1 MGAIFPGFFHNLFT
15 VQIFTGEANASCL
28 VYRRVSLGG
37 IHTITDFTDHMTL
50 ISQCQRVNLFL
61 DEVTG
66 FVMLISGSNK
76 GVEKSF
82 VCFVQFMAG

>member
-1 MGAIFPGFFHNLFT
+1 
-15 VQIFTGEANASCL
+15 
-28 VYRRVSLGG
+28 
-37 IHTITDFTDHMTL
+37 MTL

-82 VCFVQFMAG
+82 AVLFSLWRGDLLTSFSVFS

>member
-1 MGAIFPGFFHNLFT
+1 
-15 VQIFTGEANASCL
+15 
-28 VYRRVSLGG
+28 

-50 ISQCQRVNLFL
+50 ICQCQRVNLCL

-66 FVMLISGSNK
+66 FVMRISGSNK

-82 VCFVQFMAG
+82 VCFVQFMAGWLAQRVWSFFMVLQFYFPYLFSSCFFFVFLK